1 MGAGVRRYEV
11 TEECYVPVGPGLK
24 YKKPG
29 QVVTLHDDDAAEL
42 AGFITPVSESAG
54 PVWTER
60 FPKTAGGVAKRNT
73 SPKTKTAEAEEAS
86 PAEEVTSDASEP
98 VPADERAGGEAPE

>member
-1 MGAGVRRYEV
+1 MGVAVRRYKV
-11 TEECYVPVGPGLK
+11 TEACYVPVGPGFK

-42 AGFITPVSESAG
+42 TGYITPVSESGG

-60 FPKTAGGVAKRNT
+60 FPKTAGVAKRN
-73 SPKTKTAEAEEAS
+73 TKTAEAEEAS

-98 VPADERAGGEAPE
+98 VPADERAGGEASE